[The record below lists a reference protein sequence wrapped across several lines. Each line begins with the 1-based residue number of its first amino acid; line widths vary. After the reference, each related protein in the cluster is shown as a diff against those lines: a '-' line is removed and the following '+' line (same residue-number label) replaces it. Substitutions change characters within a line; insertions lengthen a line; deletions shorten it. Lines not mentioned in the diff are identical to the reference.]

1 MMLDFRNLKN
11 LRQLHL
17 RSNKLN
23 GSIPGSLFELPL
35 LEYLDLS
42 RNHFQGHIPISSALN
57 MSSSLHTL
65 KLSDNYLNGT
75 FDFFWLRSCTM
86 LNTVSLSRNPNLTI
100 DVKFHGQVPLFQLRA
115 LMLSGCDL
123 DNTIITGPNFLNTQ
137 RHLEILDLSNNSLSG
152 TIPDWIFTDEATLT
166 YLNIARNSLVGSLD
180 SMWQHKSVLRVIN
193 TSMNC
198 FSGQLPTN
206 ISLVFPK
213 LVVLDASNNF
223 INGSIPPSL
232 CDISR
237 MEILDLSNNKLS
249 GEVPSCLFTNYPPQV
264 LKLSSNNLGG
274 LIFGGA
280 SNLSIAKAMYL
291 DSNNFEGT
299 LSSNLLGNLN
309 VLDLHHNNLSGQLNA
324 SFWHLSSL
332 QVLNV
337 ASNRLTG
344 EIDPAIC
351 KLTNMQL
358 LDMSDNN
365 FSGSTPNCI
374 GTLPLTFLNLSSN
387 SLSGQPS
394 YFLNSSYIAA
404 LDLRYNQYVGDLDWV
419 PSLHWIKLLLL
430 GGNRF
435 EGWISENLCHLRHLN
450 IIDFS
455 NNKLLGSLPPC
466 IGDISFGRGPYDTHA
481 LFSIY
486 DSIVS
491 NVELANIDDPS
502 FMFTTSQYSIQ
513 SFTFST
519 KGSVRVYSSSFL
531 DQMFG
536 IDLSANMLS
545 GEIPSE
551 IGNLSN
557 IKSLNLSNNF
567 FTGQIPA
574 TFANMSAIE
583 SLDLSHNG
591 LSGEIPCELT
601 QLWSL
606 EVFSVSYNN
615 LSGCMPWS
623 GQFSTFSM
631 ESYTGNI
638 NLHNLSKGGL
648 CVSNSS
654 LTIKWENVR
663 ESYQEDPV
671 LYTMSAASFVLAFFA
686 TVSILLPV
694 ILQQ

>member
-1 MMLDFRNLKN
+1 
-11 LRQLHL
+11 
-17 RSNKLN
+17 
-23 GSIPGSLFELPL
+23 
-35 LEYLDLS
+35 
-42 RNHFQGHIPISSALN
+42 
-57 MSSSLHTL
+57 
-65 KLSDNYLNGT
+65 
-75 FDFFWLRSCTM
+75 
-86 LNTVSLSRNPNLTI
+86 
-100 DVKFHGQVPLFQLRA
+100 
-115 LMLSGCDL
+115 
-123 DNTIITGPNFLNTQ
+123 
-137 RHLEILDLSNNSLSG
+137 
-152 TIPDWIFTDEATLT
+152 
-166 YLNIARNSLVGSLD
+166 
-180 SMWQHKSVLRVIN
+180 
-193 TSMNC
+193 
-198 FSGQLPTN
+198 
-206 ISLVFPK
+206 
-213 LVVLDASNNF
+213 
-223 INGSIPPSL
+223 
-232 CDISR
+232 
-237 MEILDLSNNKLS
+237 
-249 GEVPSCLFTNYPPQV
+249 
-264 LKLSSNNLGG
+264 
-274 LIFGGA
+274 
-280 SNLSIAKAMYL
+280 
-291 DSNNFEGT
+291 
-299 LSSNLLGNLN
+299 
-309 VLDLHHNNLSGQLNA
+309 
-324 SFWHLSSL
+324 
-332 QVLNV
+332 
-337 ASNRLTG
+337 
-344 EIDPAIC
+344 
-351 KLTNMQL
+351 MQL

-648 CVSNSS
+648 CVSHSS